1 MSKRSLA
8 LLAGAAAALAVGA
21 PAAGAAEVDVVARG
35 LDNPRG
41 LDVVGQH
48 VYVAEAGRGGDRC
61 ATVPGEEGPTQV
73 CAGLTGKITR
83 VDLRSGAERRIG
95 QRLPS
100 VANVPNELGDAS
112 GPHDVSL
119 VGRYGRMVTGLGAD
133 PAARAAFGDL
143 GAQFGLVWRLNAKG
157 GWSRLAD
164 VAAFEAAEDPD
175 AQFPGSEGADSN
187 PYSVQIGE
195 TTAVADAGGNSLVGV
210 DNRGRQR
217 LLAAFP
223 PRLVPLPPEFG
234 GGEIPMQAV
243 PDAVD
248 RGPGGDFY
256 VGGLSGFPFPRGGA
270 AVWRVPAAGGTP
282 EVVAEGFTTISDIAV
297 GVDRSIWV
305 LELTANGIATP
316 DPGPGRLIRVGR
328 DGTRSVVA
336 DGLVAPTGLAL
347 ERGVAYVSNKG
358 LGFGQGE
365 VLRIRR

>member
-1 MSKRSLA
+1 MSRRSLS
-8 LLAGAAAALAVGA
+8 LLAGTAAAFAVAA
-21 PAAGAAEVDVVARG
+21 PAAGAATVDVVASG

-41 LDVVGQH
+41 LDVVGHH
-48 VYVAEAGRGGDRC
+48 VYVAESGRGGEQC
-61 ATVPGEEGPTQV
+61 ASIPGEEGPTQA
-73 CAGLTGKITR
+73 CIGLTGQITR
-83 VDLRSGAERRIG
+83 VDLRTGAERRVG

-100 VANVPNELGDAS
+100 LVTVPNELGES
-112 GPHDVSL
+112 TGPNDVSL
-119 VGRYGRMVTGLGAD
+119 SGRYGRIVTGLGAD
-133 PAARAAFGDL
+133 PAARALLGDA
-143 GAQFGLVWRLNAKG
+143 GAQLGWVWRRTSAGRWAPL
-157 GWSRLAD
+157 SD
-164 VAAFEAAEDPD
+164 VAAFEAAQDPD

-223 PRLVPLPPEFG
+223 PRFVPLPPEFG
-234 GGEIPMQAV
+234 GGQIPMQAV

-248 RGPGGDFY
+248 RGPGGDLY
-256 VGGLSGFPFPRGGA
+256 VGQLTGFPFPKGGA
-270 AVWRVPAAGGTP
+270 SVWRVPAGGGTP
-282 EVVAEGFTTISDIAV
+282 EVVAEGFTTIADIAV
-297 GVDRSIWV
+297 GGDRSIWV
-305 LELTANGIATP
+305 LELSANGIASP
-316 DPGPGRLIRVGR
+316 DPGPGRLVRVAR
-328 DGTRSVVA
+328 DGSRSVVA